1 MIYYEKELKREYK
14 FKGSILNLRVDTVE
28 LPDGK
33 TALREIVEHNGG
45 VAVAPVDENGQIYLV
60 RQYRRPIDRA
70 LLEIP
75 AGKLDKGEDHRKG
88 AERELKEETGL
99 TAGKL
104 IYLSAT
110 QPSPGYTSE
119 IIHLYLALD
128 LTRGEAE
135 PDEGEFLNLETYN
148 LTQAANMIKSGEITD
163 GKTINAIL
171 MAQEYL
177 KDC

>member
-1 MIYYEKELKREYK
+1 MIYYEKELKKDYK
-14 FKGSILNLRVDTVE
+14 FKGNIINLRVDTIE

-33 TALREIVEHNGG
+33 AATREIVEHSGG
-45 VAVAPVDENGQIYLV
+45 VGVAAIDKDGKIYLV
-60 RQYRRPIDRA
+60 RQYRRPIDRD
-70 LLEIP
+70 LLEVP
-75 AGKLDKGEDHRKG
+75 AGKLDKGEDHRLG
-88 AERELKEETGL
+88 AVRELKEETGL

-110 QPSPGYTSE
+110 EPSPGYTNE

-135 PDEGEFLNLETYN
+135 PDEGEFLNVETYSLN
-148 LTQAANMIKSGEITD
+148 QALEMIKNGEITD

-171 MAQEYL
+171 IAKEYL
-177 KDC
+177 K